1 VVTFAPFL
9 TYIGEIMA
17 SESSFDIV
25 SKIDLFEVDN
35 AIAQAM
41 KEIGARFDFKGAGA
55 EIRREELAI
64 HLAAADTF
72 KLKALSE
79 VLLQR
84 MAKRSVPL
92 KGLTHSKAET
102 TPTGKATQ
110 KIDIQSGIPTEKAK
124 EIVKIVKD
132 MKLKVQ
138 ASILSDQVRVKGPK
152 KDDLQ
157 SVMHALR
164 EADLGCHIEFTNYR

>member
-1 VVTFAPFL
+1 
-9 TYIGEIMA
+9 MA

-35 AIAQAM
+35 AVSQAM
-41 KEIGARFDFKGAGA
+41 KEIATRFDFKGAGA
-55 EIRREELAI
+55 EIRREERVI
-64 HLAAADTF
+64 HLSASDTF

-84 MAKRSVPL
+84 MAKRGVPL
-92 KGLTHSKAET
+92 KGLSHSEPTT
-102 TPTGKATQ
+102 TPTGKAAQ
-110 KIDIQSGIPTEKAK
+110 EIEIQSGIPTEKAK
-124 EIVKIVKD
+124 EIVKLVKD
-132 MKLKVQ
+132 LKLRVQ
-138 ASILSDQVRVKGPK
+138 ASILSDQVRVKGAK

-157 SVMHALR
+157 VVIRTLG

>member
-1 VVTFAPFL
+1 
-9 TYIGEIMA
+9 MA

-35 AIAQAM
+35 AVSQAM
-41 KEIGARFDFKGAGA
+41 KEITTRFDFRGAGA
-55 EIRREELAI
+55 EIRREDRTL
-64 HLAAADTF
+64 HLAVADTY

-79 VLLQR
+79 VLRER
-84 MAKRSVPL
+84 MAKRNVPL
-92 KGLTHSKAET
+92 KGLTYSNPET

-110 KIDIQSGIPTEKAK
+110 KIEIQDGVPTEKAK

-132 MKLKVQ
+132 LKLRVQ
-138 ASILSDQVRVKGPK
+138 ASILSDQVRVKGAK

-157 SVMHALR
+157 EVMQVLR
-164 EADLGCHIEFTNYR
+164 EADLGCHIDFTNYR